1 MRQDTK
7 ETLVNTFKESAL
19 ILVYE
24 FLGTICFTLLY
35 INSASE
41 RSLSAWQAKNGKDL
55 AGNPIDYTKENID
68 G

>member
-1 MRQDTK
+1 MRQETK

-35 INSASE
+35 VNTASE
-41 RSLSAWQAKNGKDL
+41 RALAAWQGANGIDKD
-55 AGNPIDYTKENID
+55 GKPIDYSKENID

>member
-1 MRQDTK
+1 MRQETK

-41 RSLSAWQAKNGKDL
+41 RILSVWIANPINQIVGKDYK
-55 AGNPIDYTKENID
+55 AENID

>member
-1 MRQDTK
+1 MRQETK

-41 RSLSAWQAKNGKDL
+41 RILSDWI
-55 AGNPIDYTKENID
+55 GNPINQIGGKSYKAENID

>member
-1 MRQDTK
+1 MRQETK

-41 RSLSAWQAKNGKDL
+41 RILSVWIADPINQIGGKDYK
-55 AGNPIDYTKENID
+55 AENID

>member
-1 MRQDTK
+1 MRQETK

-41 RSLSAWQAKNGKDL
+41 RALSAWQAKNGKDL
-55 AGNPIDYTKENID
+55 QGNIIDYSKENID

>member
-1 MRQDTK
+1 MRQETK

-35 INSASE
+35 VNTASE
-41 RSLSAWQAKNGKDL
+41 RALSAWQAKNPRIIDGL
-55 AGNPIDYTKENID
+55 AVDYSKENID

>member
-1 MRQDTK
+1 MRQETK

-41 RSLSAWQAKNGKDL
+41 RVLSVWIANPKNQIGGKDY
-55 AGNPIDYTKENID
+55 ATENID

>member
-1 MRQDTK
+1 MRQETK

-41 RSLSAWQAKNGKDL
+41 RVLSVWIADPMNQIG
-55 AGNPIDYTKENID
+55 GNDYKKENID